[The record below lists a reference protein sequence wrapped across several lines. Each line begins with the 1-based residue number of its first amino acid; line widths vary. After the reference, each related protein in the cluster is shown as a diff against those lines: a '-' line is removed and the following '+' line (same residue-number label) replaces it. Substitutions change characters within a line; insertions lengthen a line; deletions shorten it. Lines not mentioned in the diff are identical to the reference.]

1 MLDPRTIRALAARP
15 EHNGRDL
22 DVALAEEVDA
32 HALASLLRW
41 SGLEPDALNAIT
53 ERGLGRGAPIE
64 PGGPDED
71 PPRIDIAWEPMDE
84 PRPHRPW
91 TLARALLSAVV
102 MHPRAP
108 ASALELIVARHPDE
122 PGFLIGAALSAQ
134 APRGLVDRMASA
146 PARSTL
152 HDRPWI
158 DLLAARL
165 DVPQLVYSWAAA
177 DDELLREAAARLSD
191 DPAVLERLAHDRSR
205 RVRRAVAHSPSPGA
219 PRERMAAE
227 DPAVEVRG
235 AAHAPPQPRS
245 ATQAAHA
252 LARAARVYERGG
264 DLDPRTVDAI
274 IEAAGD
280 LDPELAWLAGLVL
293 ELEDL
298 RPVALALAEH
308 DAGHPS
314 SRAMLAAAMLRP
326 TESAT
331 AGAEASA
338 RADLANMLAR
348 AIARS
353 YVPSSNDAKGLTGYA
368 RLVAFLSELLADPR
382 LVDEATLVTGLSHGA
397 IASDP
402 ALAARFLP
410 QREARSPGM
419 TRRLAASLVA
429 AASRGGRPPACALEA
444 AWRDPSIDVAELV
457 RLARVVKPRREAAAH
472 LRGRADGAK
481 HAHVD
486 LDLDPALRP
495 GTELVAVVEALDP
508 WIRLSMRAALV
519 VLAATP
525 RAPAVGGREVRQWVA
540 SSSGEHP
547 TAGAADGVVSSQLQ
561 RILRAARGA
570 GRVLGDETRVARLD
584 VHADEAGVAV
594 ALLAQTT
601 KAEAVAELF
610 GQAHRLKDGQFL
622 AAIIEA
628 LWALGRR
635 DDVKVIVD
643 AVGKLRRRDA
653 ALLVT
658 WLIVGELDR
667 SRTVSVLA
675 GALDEAIAST
685 PQGPLPAICQA
696 LGTLERRAPG
706 TLERLRA
713 STRSGQASVVNALAR
728 AYPGLVGSR

>member
-15 EHNGRDL
+15 EQNGRDL
-22 DVALAEEVDA
+22 DVALAEEGDA

-41 SGLEPDALNAIT
+41 SGLEPEALTAIT
-53 ERGLGRGAPIE
+53 ERVLGRGAPIE

-71 PPRIDIAWEPMDE
+71 PPRIDIPWEPADE
-84 PRPHRPW
+84 ARVHRPW
-91 TLARALLSAVV
+91 SLDRALLSLVV

-108 ASALELIVARHPDE
+108 SAALEAIVARHPDE
-122 PGFLIGAALSAQ
+122 PGFLIGAALSPQ
-134 APRGLVDRMASA
+134 APRTLVERLAA
-146 PARSTL
+146 TPARSTL
-152 HDRPWI
+152 HDRSWI

-165 DVPQLVYSWAAA
+165 DVPQLVQAWSAS

-191 DPAVLERLAHDRSR
+191 DSTVLARLAHDRAR
-205 RVRRAVAHSPSPGA
+205 RVRRAVAHSPSINA
-219 PRERMAAE
+219 PRDELAR

-245 ATQAAHA
+245 STQAAHA
-252 LARAARVYERGG
+252 LARAARVFERGG

-274 IEAAGD
+274 IESAGD

-293 ELEDL
+293 DLDDL

-326 TESAT
+326 TEATSA
-331 AGAEASA
+331 AAEASA

-353 YVPSSNDAKGLTGYA
+353 YVPSSEGAKGLTGYA
-368 RLVAFLSELLADPR
+368 RLVAFLSELLADPQ
-382 LVDEATLVTGLSHGA
+382 LVDEGTLVMGLSHGA

-419 TRRLAASLVA
+419 TRRLAAGLVVA
-429 AASRGGRPPACALEA
+429 AARGGRPPACALEA
-444 AWRDPSIDVAELV
+444 AWRDTSIELPELV

-495 GTELVAVVEALDP
+495 GAELVAVTEALDP
-508 WIRLSMRAALV
+508 WIRVSMRVALV

-525 RAPAVGGREVRQWVA
+525 RALAVGGREVRQWVA
-540 SSSGEHP
+540 NTSGEHP
-547 TAGAADGVVSSQLQ
+547 TAGAADGVVSSQMQ

-570 GRVLGDETRVARLD
+570 GRVSGDETRVAKLD

-601 KAEAVAELF
+601 KAQEVADLL
-610 GQAHRLKDGQFL
+610 GRAQRLKDGMFI

-628 LWALGRR
+628 LWGLGRR
-635 DDVKVIVD
+635 DDVKVLVD
-643 AVGKLRRRDA
+643 AVARLRRQDA
-653 ALLVT
+653 ALLVA
-658 WLIVGELDR
+658 WLVVGELDR
-667 SRTVSVLA
+667 NRTTSVLA
-675 GALDEAIAST
+675 GALDEAVAST
-685 PQGPLPAICQA
+685 PQGPLPTICQA
-696 LGTLERRAPG
+696 LGVVERRVPG

-713 STRSGQASVVNALAR
+713 STRAGQASVVNALAR